1 VQALMLLTEIA
12 SRASDRM
19 RRSFFMGSFL
29 G

>member
-1 VQALMLLTEIA
+1 VQALMLLTETA

-19 RRSFFMGSFL
+19 RRSFFIGFFL